1 MILFSLFYSTT
12 LPQNYPAAPFYFWCM
27 TTQRFAPIVW
37 LIFILII
44 QESLLAQ
51 APQLSASVSRQRIA
65 LGDTLTLHLQS
76 QYALGLRQD
85 LSSIADTLGR
95 FEVLARSKAQT
106 SEQNGKHIFAQDF
119 TLIAFE
125 AGNDTIPA
133 LKVAYVQKESGM
145 TNSLAT
151 APIAI
156 YIDSV
161 ATDMQQDIKPI
172 RPIIDLPL
180 TWRDYWHYIAFA
192 SLAVLALIAA
202 VVWYRRRNIAPPTHI
217 ATPTELPRPPHE
229 IALSQLNTLAQAR
242 YWQQGKIKQYYSEL
256 SDIMRR
262 YIEQRYTLPAT
273 EMITAETITA
283 LQMIG
288 QTSQPISST
297 TPLPDADKPLPY
309 STDQALSPAQI
320 SDIEQ
325 LLRTADMVKFAKAQP
340 SIDTHTH
347 LWQCAEQ
354 WIRQTRSK

>member
-1 MILFSLFYSTT
+1 
-12 LPQNYPAAPFYFWCM
+12 M

-44 QESLLAQ
+44 QESLFAQ
-51 APQLSASVSRQRIA
+51 APQLSASVSRQRID

-106 SEQNGKHIFAQDF
+106 SEQNGKHIFSQYF

-133 LKVAYVQKESGM
+133 LKVAYVQQENGM

-229 IALSQLNTLAQAR
+229 IALSQLNALAQAR
-242 YWQQGKIKQYYSEL
+242 YWQQGKVKQYYSEL

>member
-1 MILFSLFYSTT
+1 
-12 LPQNYPAAPFYFWCM
+12 M
-27 TTQRFAPIVW
+27 TTQRFAPIAW

-44 QESLLAQ
+44 QESLFAQ
-51 APQLSASVSRQRIA
+51 APQLSATVSRQRIA

-133 LKVAYVQKESGM
+133 LKVAYVQQESGM
-145 TNSLAT
+145 TNILAT

-172 RPIIDLPL
+172 KPIIDPPL

-192 SLAVLALIAA
+192 SVAALALLAA
-202 VVWYRRRNIAPPTHI
+202 VVWYRRRRIAPPTHI
-217 ATPTELPRPPHE
+217 ATPNELSRPPHE
-229 IALSQLNTLAQAR
+229 IALSQLNALAQAR
-242 YWQQGKIKQYYSEL
+242 YWQQGNVKQYYSEL

-262 YIEQRYTLPAT
+262 YIEQRYALPAT
-273 EMITAETITA
+273 EMITAETIIA

-288 QTSQPISST
+288 QTSKAIPSISPS
-297 TPLPDADKPLPY
+297 PDADNALLHPI
-309 STDQALSPAQI
+309 DQVLSPTQI

-340 SIDTHTH
+340 DINTHTH

-354 WIRQTRSK
+354 WVRQTRSK